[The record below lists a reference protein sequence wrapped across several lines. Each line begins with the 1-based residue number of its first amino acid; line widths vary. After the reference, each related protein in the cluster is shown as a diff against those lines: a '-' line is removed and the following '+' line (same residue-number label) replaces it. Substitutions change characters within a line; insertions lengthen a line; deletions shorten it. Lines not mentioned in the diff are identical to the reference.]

1 LKSTRMLTLGPHNEP
16 LWLQRYIYPIHD
28 RWFAT
33 PVADGVA
40 PPGPDEVQGV
50 GFFGE
55 TADEAERRAKAY
67 LGWSEPV
74 NGRSNQEPPAKH
86 IPSAWQSRRR
96 YARVGSVGA
105 CSRSWR

>member
-1 LKSTRMLTLGPHNEP
+1 MTGVATL
-16 LWLQRYIYPIHD
+16 
-28 RWFAT
+28 
-33 PVADGVA
+33 VADGVA
-40 PPGPDEVQGV
+40 PPRPDEVKGLS
-50 GFFGE
+50 FFGE